1 MFTAWNV
8 KQKLKRIL
16 IKNCNHFLWANVG
29 ENSLCLIEVEIL
41 AEKYIH
47 IIRIAEA
54 YRQNDDEHFYAE
66 CIHKFVSEY
75 TLHNLP
81 LYLALDNDLLLEKEF
96 TFAKM
101 SSKEL
106 TEAIKWEINSF
117 MADYAYGCVAN
128 LNAENYIVN
137 VIFCT
142 NTFYDIWQKIAK
154 QEHLSLL
161 IMTNLRNSEF
171 VDESEELEN
180 EEISFNF
187 DEEYLPQKLSLSE
200 IKYNLSLIVAHKP
213 LANLVKTLPSTL
225 NWRCIYTLVG
235 AVLLALSMGIGSYMY
250 SNYYVLS
257 NEHQRLAQQNDLLQT
272 DKLLIEDIQAQ
283 EASLTQKRAF
293 IKEVYAHSS
302 MFYPLLVALGSNIN
316 QEIQLTAVNVENNHI
331 VIEGKAL
338 NYTALT
344 AYKQQLSN
352 IKFITNIEITS
363 SKLSEQDNLIEFSL
377 NMNEVK

>member
-1 MFTAWNV
+1 MFTAWSV
-8 KQKLKRIL
+8 KQRLKQIL
-16 IKNCNHFLWANVG
+16 IKKCNHFLRANVG
-29 ENSLCLIEVEIL
+29 ESSLCLIEVEIL
-41 AEKYIH
+41 AEKCVH
-47 IIRIAEA
+47 IIRIAEE
-54 YRQNDDEHFYAE
+54 YKQNDDEHFYAE
-66 CIHKFVSEY
+66 CLHKFVSEY
-75 TLHNLP
+75 ALHNLP
-81 LYLALDNDLLLEKEF
+81 LYLALDNDLLLAKEF
-96 TFAKM
+96 TFPKM
-101 SSKEL
+101 SPKEL
-106 TEAIKWEINSF
+106 SEAIKWEINNF
-117 MADYAYGCVAN
+117 TADYAYGCVAN
-128 LNAENYIVN
+128 LSAENYVVD

-142 NTFYDIWQKIAK
+142 NTFYDIWQKIATK
-154 QEHLSLL
+154 EHLSLL
-161 IMTNLRNSEF
+161 IMTNLSNNEITDEIREF
-171 VDESEELEN
+171 
-180 EEISFNF
+180 SFSF
-187 DEEYLPQKLSLSE
+187 DEEYLPQKLSLNE

-225 NWRCIYTLVG
+225 NWRCIYALVG

-250 SNYYVLS
+250 SNYYVLA

-338 NYTALT
+338 NYAALT
-344 AYKQQLSN
+344 AYKQQLSS

-377 NMNEVK
+377 NMNEVQ